1 MKKLVIYG
9 TVYPDIVKLINAIN
23 RVNPE
28 WEILG
33 FIDDNVQKHGKLIL
47 EIPVLGGREVVADLV
62 EKDKNIYF
70 FSNYFG
76 SLSEFKRRINLFE
89 FYGCKIPTLIHPAV
103 DIIHSEVGLGS
114 LIEEG
119 CNIGTRVN
127 IGNFVTI
134 RPYCIVS
141 HDTILEDYVSISPGC
156 TVGSS
161 LVIKDG
167 AFIGAGA
174 TILRTKNLGRNCI
187 VGAGAVV
194 VNDVPDGITVVGI
207 PAKKIRKNLFR
218 RIVRRL
224 NRDIKRI
231 KQDYIAKKQISS

>member
-1 MKKLVIYG
+1 LKKLVIYG

-134 RPYCIVS
+134 F
-141 HDTILEDYVSISPGC
+141 EDYVSISPGC